1 MPSRAPDAGANCVAE
16 AINLED
22 VADCDLVLAAATP
35 HDRVHA

>member
-1 MPSRAPDAGANCVAE
+1 MVE

-22 VADCDLVLAAATP
+22 VADSDLVLAAATP